1 MGLFTWLQLASDRW
15 ALNAFTSVADV
26 GGYAVLYRMGYAP
39 FLLSVGGLAATD
51 QLSEALGI
59 FARGDTRSLAIPTP
73 VTGLGD

>member
-1 MGLFTWLQLASDRW
+1 
-15 ALNAFTSVADV
+15 
-26 GGYAVLYRMGYAP
+26 MGYAP